1 MSYGKLSFRVSSI
14 AMLKSKKKLGL
25 QILKTRIKVGMQ
37 WEKVGQMYE

>member
-1 MSYGKLSFRVSSI
+1 MSYGKLSLRVSSI
-14 AMLKSKKKLGL
+14 KSKKKLGL